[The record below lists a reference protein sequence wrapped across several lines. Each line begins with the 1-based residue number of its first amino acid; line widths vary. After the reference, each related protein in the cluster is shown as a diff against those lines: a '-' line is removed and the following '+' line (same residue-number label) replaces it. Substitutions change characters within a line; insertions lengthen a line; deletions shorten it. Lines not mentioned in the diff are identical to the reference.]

1 MNELEAILSGS
12 TVSTDDVVIDSVTK
26 IDKYSDGF
34 VPRVRQTVTYIVCTV
49 LVNDNN
55 EILMVQEA
63 KHPCRGKWYL
73 PAGRMELNETVEAAA
88 QREVLEESGLTYNPT
103 TLVYIEAMRY
113 HWLRFTLTG
122 TVTGG
127 KLKALD
133 LNDKDSLQAQ
143 WFDMAT
149 IKSTLTVRAHDIFP
163 LIHEILRRRLGSP
176 PIHHSILPTNLPHS
190 KMLLRLI
197 VMRTVGENRE
207 RQVLVSL
214 SGHTHLP
221 NAMFYG
227 SDSTIRSL
235 LQNVFKHP
243 VEPSVRIHGVV
254 SLEHDGR
261 PAYAHDGMRLTVL
274 ITLDNTATSNVQIA
288 DEKRYRWM
296 TVTDSNVVQHLD
308 SLSVGSVALR
318 SH

>member
-1 MNELEAILSGS
+1 MNELQAILSGS
-12 TVSTDDVVIDSVTK
+12 TVSTDDVVIDSVAKNDT
-26 IDKYSDGF
+26 YLDGF

-63 KHPCRGKWYL
+63 KQPCRGKWYL

-103 TLVYIEAMRY
+103 TLVYVEALRY
-113 HWLRFTLTG
+113 NWLRFTLTG

-133 LNDKDSLQAQ
+133 PKDKDSLQAQ

-163 LIHEILRRRLGSP
+163 LIHETLRRRSASP
-176 PIHHSILPTNLPHS
+176 PIHRSILPTNCPHS

-197 VMRTVGENRE
+197 VMRTVGENHE
-207 RQVLVSL
+207 RQVLISL

-221 NAMFYG
+221 NAVFYG
-227 SDSTIRSL
+227 ADGTIRGL
-235 LQNVFKHP
+235 LQNVFKQP
-243 VEPSVRIHGVV
+243 VDPSVHIHGVV

-274 ITLDNTATSNVQIA
+274 VTLDNTSNLQIA
-288 DEKRYRWM
+288 DKKRYGWM
-296 TVTDSNVVQHLD
+296 TVTDSNVVEHLD
-308 SLSVGSVALR
+308 NLSVGSIALR